1 MKKILLS
8 IVFFFLFSS
17 VGYAG
22 PCLTTIASASTN
34 QLACADDDILKVTSA
49 GSITYSD
56 NKAVDLEDISGVQI
70 TNDGTIQTESGTNKQ
85 IAINAESSLN
95 TTITNNGTI
104 NSDNKY
110 GVILNYAENVVITNN
125 AGATISADGNTAIY
139 GKNVGN
145 CHFNGTNC
153 HSDLSGQSNG
163 VGLTLHNH
171 GTITSQ
177 HETVRFRKFRCSQEQ
192 RY

>member
-8 IVFFFLFSS
+8 IILFFLFSS
-17 VGYAG
+17 LSYAG

-34 QLACADDDILKVTSA
+34 QLACADDDILNVTSA
-49 GSITYSD
+49 GSITYND
-56 NKAVDLEDISGVQI
+56 NKAVDLEDISGVEI
-70 TNDGTIQTESGTNKQ
+70 TNDGTIKTEDGTNKQ

-153 HSDLSGQSNG
+153 HSDLSG
-163 VGLTLHNH
+163 
-171 GTITSQ
+171 
-177 HETVRFRKFRCSQEQ
+177 
-192 RY
+192 